1 MGKDRAGCGR
11 RWFMALILQNNLQEV
26 TLLDEGRSH
35 VKAATE
41 DLLSL
46 SSTVP
51 FDPLFGLR
59 EAP

>member
-1 MGKDRAGCGR
+1 
-11 RWFMALILQNNLQEV
+11 MALILQNNLQEV

-51 FDPLFGLR
+51 FGPLFGLR